1 MINSKIINVKFKI
14 PLEENG
20 TINVQ
25 NLKISMNNFMSNL
38 IDSKIRE
45 NCKSDFDFF
54 YLKYILEDDLIGN
67 SLENLEEIRNIL
79 FSFKKSE
86 ITKKQSEILNE
97 IIKCNIENKEDFRFE
112 KLNYY
117 YRGEFL

>member
-1 MINSKIINVKFKI
+1 MKFKI